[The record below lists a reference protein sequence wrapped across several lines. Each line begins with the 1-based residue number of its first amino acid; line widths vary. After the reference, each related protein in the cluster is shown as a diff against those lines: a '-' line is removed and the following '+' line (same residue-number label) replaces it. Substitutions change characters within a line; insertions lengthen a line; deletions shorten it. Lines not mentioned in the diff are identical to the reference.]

1 MRDLSNLS
9 HPNPLAFWA
18 AAYQRHCPPMLSFIH
33 KKHTRDV
40 HDMTEKESVSFFLA
54 QNDEDFPFRRRAP
67 KQDNAVKSQGKQRY
81 ETRVTTSDEM
91 MIRKDVDINTGRPQ
105 SQTRTQA
112 HFGRDV
118 IALQRNCGRFVRRA
132 IGESSG
138 MEECAGSISDLP
150 PRSARSQ
157 TTIVESQ
164 FRRPSPCQTAVPHC
178 CPPKSPPF
186 HRGIPGLPSSAEKTL
201 QRCCG
206 RGLDPDA
213 LPTWSERSRVAG
225 GPTNHH
231 TDTDTDCCATQVMRW
246 PRSRPTTVDNGQAH
260 SCRRRLLDRST

>member
-40 HDMTEKESVSFFLA
+40 HNMTEKESVSFFRA

-164 FRRPSPCQTAVPHC
+164 FRRPSPCQTAMPHC

-186 HRGIPGLPSSAEKTL
+186 FIVAFRGCRHLPKRPCSGAVGEDWTL
-201 QRCCG
+201 MRCQRG
-206 RGLDPDA
+206 VSVRGLQVGPRI
-213 LPTWSERSRVAG
+213 TIRIRIRTVAR
-225 GPTNHH
+225 H
-231 TDTDTDCCATQVMRW
+231 R
-246 PRSRPTTVDNGQAH
+246 
-260 SCRRRLLDRST
+260 